1 MAIKIKHKDP
11 KSTDFGPNDIVI
23 NIKEGTIFYKSEKGL
38 FKIQGDQLNTTTDI
52 IKFESDISASKGF
65 FTTPGIGTM
74 KLGVGPERNKFT
86 IGPSP
91 TIEVTGHILPSSTAA
106 PSYDLG
112 SPNKPFRDLFL
123 SPSSIRFIKTRAGV
137 GGSRIGTTFIIG
149 KYKKETVPEEEETF
163 TQENVTDLKAGR
175 TIATA
180 SKAIAAAGNIES
192 VDGVTNYI
200 RPEVIYHPTND
211 ETAILHKRG
220 SIGRLSYRTP
230 GGDPLDIHCDGGSN
244 DTIRLG
250 STTTNATTIK
260 LHGTI
265 SASIDG
271 GSF

>member
-123 SPSSIRFIKTRAGV
+123 SPSSIKFIKTRAGI
-137 GGSRIGTTFIIG
+137 GGSRIGTTFIVG

-175 TIATA
+175 SIISERLSVA
-180 SKAIAAAGNIES
+180 STGEAER
-192 VDGVTNYI
+192 VDGTTNYI
-200 RPEVIYHPTND
+200 RPEVIFHPTD
-211 ETAILHKRG
+211 AESAIILKTA
-220 SIGRLSYRTP
+220 GRLQYRSA
-230 GGDPLDIHCDGGSN
+230 GGDPFEIFCDNASN
-244 DTIRLG
+244 DFIRLG
-250 STTTNATTIK
+250 STTTNVTEIR
-260 LHGTI
+260 LHGTV